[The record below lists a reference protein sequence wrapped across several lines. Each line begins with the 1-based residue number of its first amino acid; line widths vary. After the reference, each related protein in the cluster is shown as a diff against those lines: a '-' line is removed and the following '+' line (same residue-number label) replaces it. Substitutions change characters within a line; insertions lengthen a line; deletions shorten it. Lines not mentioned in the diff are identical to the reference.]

1 MTDFAPSPEEGST
14 ACLDLQPPP
23 PQLLENASLFLD
35 FDGTL
40 VDLAERPDAVHV
52 SARLHDLLDTLARRL
67 DGRLA
72 IVSGRGASDVAE
84 QLGQPSCLIVGSHGA
99 EFRDASGRIAAP
111 PRSAALEEAVL
122 AVQAFARDYQ
132 GEGGQQGLLVEDKP
146 QGVALHYRMAPELQ
160 DAADGFATDL
170 ARRLGLYLQTG
181 KMMVE
186 LRMGGADKGIAL
198 NRLMGQTAMRGTKPV
213 FLGDDDTDE
222 TAFRAARALGGA
234 GILVGPMRQT
244 AALWRL
250 PDVAAVHHWL
260 EDAA

>member
-1 MTDFAPSPEEGST
+1 MTDYAPSPEEGST
-14 ACLDLQPPP
+14 ACLDLQSPP

-52 SARLHDLLDTLARRL
+52 SAGLHDLLSLLSRRL

-99 EFRDASGRIAAP
+99 EYRDAQGRIAAP

-122 AVQAFARDYQ
+122 AVQAFAQ
-132 GEGGQQGLLVEDKP
+132 GQQGLLVEDKP
-146 QGVALHYRMAPELQ
+146 QGVALHYRMAPQLQ
-160 DAADGFATDL
+160 EAADSFAVDL

-186 LRMGGADKGIAL
+186 LRMGGSDKGIAL